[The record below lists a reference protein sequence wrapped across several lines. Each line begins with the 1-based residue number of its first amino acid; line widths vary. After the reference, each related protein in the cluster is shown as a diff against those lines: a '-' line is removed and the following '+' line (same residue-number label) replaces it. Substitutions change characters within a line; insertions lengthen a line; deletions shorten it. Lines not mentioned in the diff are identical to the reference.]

1 MEEIIHLE
9 KQIDKIGHDYELL
22 KFENDALKAK
32 IVELRDRNEQLERK
46 NQDML
51 LQIDSVLSISKV
63 TNNG

>member
-1 MEEIIHLE
+1 MQEIVRLE

-32 IVELRDRNEQLERK
+32 IVELKEKNEQLERK

-51 LQIDSVLSISKV
+51 LEIDRVLNVSNRI
-63 TNNG
+63 TNG

>member
-1 MEEIIHLE
+1 MQEIVHLE

-32 IVELRDRNEQLERK
+32 IIDLKEKNERLERK

-51 LQIDSVLSISKV
+51 LQIDSVLNISKGS
-63 TNNG
+63 NG